1 MCMKLLTEMC
11 VAVFN
16 IIMEDSINLNI
27 NNKKMLKLIAVS
39 PMRWSTAIIENDVK
53 EKYLIRP
60 GKFMKNQI
68 IRKHYI
74 MAPFNNN
81 YIYS

>member
-1 MCMKLLTEMC
+1 MCMKLLTGMF

-16 IIMEDSINLNI
+16 IMVENSINLNI
-27 NNKKMLKLIAVS
+27 NNKKILKLTVVS
-39 PMRWSTAIIENDVK
+39 PMRWNTAIIENDIK
-53 EKYLIRP
+53 EKYLIRS
-60 GKFMKNQI
+60 GKLMKKQI